1 MHACLEGKVL
11 VVLAALNCLQ
21 DVLGAMSPPP
31 APMFMPHGASLDTS
45 SDELQSPLA
54 VLGARE
60 DVAAPGAHRCAR
72 FVSVTCGLLCA
83 SDAVFSEAASAEV
96 KRETRTSTFTWI
108 CDGAWKCLLTQRAMR
123 TIAAGSSPVFPSG
136 FRVA

>member
-1 MHACLEGKVL
+1 MVVCGDAGDCAAARTCLDLGHVP
-11 VVLAALNCLQ
+11 VVVAALNCLQ

-60 DVAAPGAHRCAR
+60 DVATPGAHRCAR
-72 FVSVTCGLLCA
+72 FPALSRGV
-83 SDAVFSEAASAEV
+83 
-96 KRETRTSTFTWI
+96 WI
-108 CDGAWKCLLTQRAMR
+108 ARLTQCFQKQRKR
-123 TIAAGSSPVFPSG
+123 K
-136 FRVA
+136 